1 VSHTTIGLTFIAGVF
16 AGMLALIETGRRV
29 GRRRI
34 AKDPTGATA
43 GFGTVDAAVFGLMG
57 LLIAFTFSGA
67 AARFD
72 ARRQLILEE
81 ANDIG
86 TAYLR
91 LDLLPPAA
99 QPPLRDAFRQY
110 VDARLAVSRAGPDSA
125 AAAAPVA
132 HATALQRSIW
142 TQAVAATHD
151 APPEAQRLVLSALN
165 AMFDITTARAVALR
179 THPPTIIFALM
190 AALALLCALF
200 AGYGMAAERYRSWA
214 HIIGFAAIVVLTV
227 YVIIDLENPRAGLI
241 RIDAYDQLLTQV
253 RQAMR

>member
-1 VSHTTIGLTFIAGVF
+1 MIGLSFIAGVF
-16 AGMLALIETGRRV
+16 AGMLVLIETGRRV

-34 AKDPTGATA
+34 AQDPTGATA
-43 GFGTVDAAVFGLMG
+43 GFGTIEAAVFGLMG

-91 LDLLPPAA
+91 LDLVPSAA
-99 QPPLRDAFRQY
+99 QPALRDAFRQY
-110 VDARLAVSRAGPDSA
+110 VDARLAVSRVGPDSA
-125 AAAAPVA
+125 AAAIPMARA
-132 HATALQRSIW
+132 AQLQREIW
-142 TQAVAATHD
+142 SQAVVATRD
-151 APPEAQRLVLSALN
+151 APQASLLLLPALN
-165 AMFDITTARAVALR
+165 AMFDITATRAVAVR

-200 AGYGMAAERYRSWA
+200 AGYGMAAERHRSWA
-214 HIIGFAAIVVLTV
+214 HIIGFAAIVMLTV
-227 YVIIDLENPRAGLI
+227 YVIIDLENPRVGLI
-241 RIDAYDQLLTQV
+241 RIDAYDQLLSQV
-253 RQAMR
+253 RQTMR